1 MSRYVP
7 KRIPTKSI
15 TRRKSKLT
23 LLAASGC
30 AILLLVF
37 CAMHTGPKQDS
48 APTVFPISPLTE
60 ESLEL
65 AVSTVK
71 ENSEAKELWGRCRI
85 TAYCACESCCGK
97 WALDRPVDPKT
108 GEPIVYGAAGE
119 PLESLYSVAA
129 WLPFGTELYIPE
141 LDMYFKVQDRTAE
154 YIRERYDDM
163 VVDIYVEGHEECL
176 EFISTKNAY
185 MDVYIVKT
193 EE

>member
-1 MSRYVP
+1 M
-7 KRIPTKSI
+7 
-15 TRRKSKLT
+15 
-23 LLAASGC
+23 
-30 AILLLVF
+30 
-37 CAMHTGPKQDS
+37 
-48 APTVFPISPLTE
+48 E
-60 ESLEL
+60 ESLKL

-71 ENSEAKELWGRCRI
+71 ENSKTKELWGRCRI

-97 WALDRPVDPKT
+97 WALDRPIDPET
-108 GEPIVYGAAGE
+108 GEPTVYGAAGE

-185 MDVYIVKT
+185 MDVYIVQT